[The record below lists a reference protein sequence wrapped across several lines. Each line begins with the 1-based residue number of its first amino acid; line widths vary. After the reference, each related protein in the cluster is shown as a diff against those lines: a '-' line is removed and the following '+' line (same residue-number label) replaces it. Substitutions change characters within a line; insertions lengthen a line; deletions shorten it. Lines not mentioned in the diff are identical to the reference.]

1 MDGSGEETFG
11 FGPDA
16 DDSAESGAED
26 ALGAPVPVPPPKT
39 QKFAVAAKAVRAVG
53 GFRIAGKKYAERMEL
68 QDAQEQLSRF
78 EHDNIIREKEGLQ
91 PQPIDQH
98 LIDALTHGLPNCAGV
113 ALGIDRLIML
123 AINKQHINQVIS
135 FDVNRC

>member
-1 MDGSGEETFG
+1 M
-11 FGPDA
+11 
-16 DDSAESGAED
+16 
-26 ALGAPVPVPPPKT
+26 
-39 QKFAVAAKAVRAVG
+39 
-53 GFRIAGKKYAERMEL
+53 
-68 QDAQEQLSRF
+68 
-78 EHDNIIREKEGLQ
+78 Q

-135 FDVNRC
+135 FDGPSHGDSTKKKTSFFEMADLVLKRLAQITN